1 MIVPT
6 VGRVV
11 WYWKDGE
18 TQIRAGE
25 QPCAAMVAFVH
36 SDTCINIGYLDH
48 NGNHHNS
55 TSVRLVQD
63 EQVTEDMQEPFCTWM
78 PYQKQ
83 VASGEILP
91 TLHATPGIPGAT

>member
-1 MIVPT
+1 MIITPT

-11 WYWKDGE
+11 WYWTDGE

-25 QPCAAMVAFVH
+25 QPCAAQVAYVH
-36 SDTCINIGYLDH
+36 SDTCINIGYIDH
-48 NGNHHNS
+48 NGHTHNA

-63 EQVTEDMQEPFCTWM
+63 EPITDDMQFPFCTWM

-83 VASGEILP
+83 VAAGTISP
-91 TLHATPGIPGAT
+91 TLHA

>member
-25 QPCAAMVAFVH
+25 QPCAAMVAYVH

-63 EQVTEDMQEPFCTWM
+63 EPITAAIQEPFCTWM
-78 PYQKQ
+78 PYQKA
-83 VASGEILP
+83 VASGEQAP
-91 TLHATPGIPGAT
+91 TLHA